1 MNILSSSL
9 VHVLDD
15 HLLYLEY
22 FNNDGLH
29 VSVLLL
35 LQTASYYLYR
45 LLDLP
50 VAVDLCLHRL
60 L

>member
-1 MNILSSSL
+1 MNILSFSL
-9 VHVLDD
+9 VDVLVD

-22 FNNDGLH
+22 FSDDGLH

-45 LLDLP
+45 LLYPP
-50 VAVDLCLHRL
+50 VTVDLCLNRL